1 MNGGIGRGKHSFP
14 QPLLQLIDSKV
25 RARKAVLN
33 KKPSRRSESAFA
45 SVDESTIGYYFD
57 PDLMSDCEHY

>member
-33 KKPSRRSESAFA
+33 KKPVDPGELNAQIRGKVHFLNIS
-45 SVDESTIGYYFD
+45 SVSV
-57 PDLMSDCEHY
+57 